1 MAPRLSVNIEDK
13 RFGAS
18 EPLFSGFRL
27 EIEPGSVVAILGPSG
42 IGKSSLLRLIGGI
55 DGQFSGHVLLD
66 GRDARDAPPPGFVFQ
81 DARLLPWLAARE
93 NVRIADPEMSAQAA
107 DDLLAA
113 VELGGRGDDFP
124 AQLSG
129 GMQRRVALARA
140 MAARGGLLL
149 LDEPFVSLD
158 AMLAAE
164 MRALL
169 ARVIVQTRA
178 GIVLVTHDMEDAAQL
193 ADRVIVLAG
202 RPAQIVGDLTLPPT
216 GTNRDGPV
224 LEEYRA
230 RISALIAMDRKPY
243 Q

>member
-1 MAPRLSVNIEDK
+1 MAPRLSISIDDK

-18 EPLFSGFRL
+18 APLFSGFRL
-27 EIEPGSVVAILGPSG
+27 EVEPGSVLAILGPSG

-55 DGQFSGHVLLD
+55 DAQFSGHVLLD
-66 GRDARDAPPPGFVFQ
+66 GRAAKDAPPPGFVFQ
-81 DARLLPWLAARE
+81 DARLLPWLTARE
-93 NVRIADPEMSAQAA
+93 NVRIADPAMSAEAA
-107 DDLLAA
+107 DALLAA

-158 AMLAAE
+158 AMLAEE

-169 ARVIVQTRA
+169 ARVIVETRP
-178 GIVLVTHDMEDAAQL
+178 GIVLVTHDVEDAAQL

-202 RPAQIVGDLTLPPT
+202 RPAQIMGDLALPVT
-216 GTNRDGPV
+216 GANRDASV
-224 LEEYRA
+224 LAEYRA
-230 RISALIAMDRKPY
+230 KISVLVAMDRKPY

>member
-1 MAPRLSVNIEDK
+1 MAPRLSINIEGK

-55 DGQFSGHVLLD
+55 DGQFFGHVLLD
-66 GRDARDAPPPGFVFQ
+66 GRAARDAPPPGFVFQ
-81 DARLLPWLAARE
+81 DARLLPWLTARE
-93 NVRIADPEMSAQAA
+93 NVRLADPAMTAQTA

-169 ARVIVQTRA
+169 ARVIVQTRP
-178 GIVLVTHDMEDAAQL
+178 GIVLVTHDVEDAAQL

-202 RPAQIVGDLTLPPT
+202 RPAQIVGDLSLSVT
-216 GTNRDGPV
+216 GTNRDEAV

-230 RISALIAMDRKPY
+230 RISALLAMDRKPY

>member
-1 MAPRLSVNIEDK
+1 
-13 RFGAS
+13 
-18 EPLFSGFRL
+18 
-27 EIEPGSVVAILGPSG
+27 
-42 IGKSSLLRLIGGI
+42 
-55 DGQFSGHVLLD
+55 VLLD
-66 GRDARDAPPPGFVFQ
+66 GRAARDAPPPGFVFQ
-81 DARLLPWLAARE
+81 DARLLPWLTARE
-93 NVRIADPEMSAQAA
+93 NVCIADPAMTEQAA

-140 MAARGGLLL
+140 MAARDGLLL

-169 ARVIVQTRA
+169 ARVIVQTSP
-178 GIVLVTHDMEDAAQL
+178 GVVLVTHDVEDAAQL

-202 RPAQIVGDLTLPPT
+202 RPAQIMGDFALPVT
-216 GTNRDGPV
+216 GADRDAPV
-224 LEEYRA
+224 LAEYRA
-230 RISALIAMDRKPY
+230 KISALIAMDSKPY

>member
-1 MAPRLSVNIEDK
+1 MAPRLSITVDDK
-13 RFGAS
+13 RFGARR
-18 EPLFSGFRL
+18 PLFSSFRL
-27 EIEPGSVVAILGPSG
+27 EIEPGSVVAIMGPSG

-55 DGQFSGHVLLD
+55 DAQFSGRVLLD
-66 GRDARDAPPPGFVFQ
+66 GRAAGDAPPPGFVFQ
-81 DARLLPWLAARE
+81 DARLLPWLTARE
-93 NVRIADPEMSAQAA
+93 NVRIADPAMTEQAA

-140 MAARGGLLL
+140 MAARDGLLL

-158 AMLAAE
+158 AMLAEE

-169 ARVIVQTRA
+169 ARVIVQTRP
-178 GIVLVTHDMEDAAQL
+178 GIVLVTHDVEDAAQL

-202 RPAQIVGDLTLPPT
+202 RPAQIMGDLDLAVT
-216 GTNRDGPV
+216 GADRDASV
-224 LEEYRA
+224 LAEYRA
-230 RISALIAMDRKPY
+230 KISALVAMDRKPY